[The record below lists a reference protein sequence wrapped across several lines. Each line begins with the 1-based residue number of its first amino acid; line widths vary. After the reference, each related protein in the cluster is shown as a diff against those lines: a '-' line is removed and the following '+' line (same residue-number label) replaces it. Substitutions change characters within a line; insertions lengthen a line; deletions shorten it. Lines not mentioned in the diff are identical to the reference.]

1 MIHPDDWMSVREVV
15 KRTGHSRQWVHQRIQ
30 AGTFKHERNGRR
42 IDVDGRSVSA
52 WMLNELAYLH
62 EKVQHL
68 YENLP
73 YK

>member
-1 MIHPDDWMSVREVV
+1 MTHQDDWMTVREVAQ
-15 KRTGHSRQWVHQRIQ
+15 RTGRTRQWVHQRIQ
-30 AGTFKHERNGRR
+30 AGAFKHERKGRR

-52 WMLNELAYLH
+52 WMLNELDYLH
-62 EKVQHL
+62 GRVQHL